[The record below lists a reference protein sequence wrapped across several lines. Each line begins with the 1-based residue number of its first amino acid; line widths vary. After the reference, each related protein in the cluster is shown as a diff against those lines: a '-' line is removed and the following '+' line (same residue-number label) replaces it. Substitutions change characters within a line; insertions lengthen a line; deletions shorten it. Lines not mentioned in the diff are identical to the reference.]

1 METQPEAVSAVARA
15 GALHVTRTATH
26 LPARGTVVAVHGM
39 MESGPTLRSATDA
52 WAADG
57 WHVVAPDLRGHGR
70 SPRWDPDDELHPGDR
85 LTQDVIEIIDELMLS
100 VAAQTG
106 PLVLFGHSAGG
117 GVAAAAAAARSG
129 RVRAVVLED
138 PFWRLP
144 VTRHQD
150 RGVAEQAYRDLLDR
164 QAIAPSDLVA
174 SGQSAHP
181 AWASA
186 ELPAWA
192 QAQHD
197 ADPALVRNG
206 DVIPTPPWPDLLS
219 DLSRAGIAVLVVTG
233 TGPWVGMTDEHRRLI
248 VERGARFA
256 VVQGANHFVRR
267 DAPDQFAELTAAFL
281 ADVGPR

>member
-1 METQPEAVSAVARA
+1 METQPEAVGGGARA
-15 GALHVTRTATH
+15 SALHVTRTRASR
-26 LPARGTVVAVHGM
+26 PARGTVVALHGM

-70 SPRWDPDDELHPGDR
+70 SPRWDADDELHPGDR
-85 LTQDVIEIIDELMLS
+85 LTQDVVEIVDELLLS
-100 VAAQTG
+100 DAAQAG

-117 GVAAAAAAARSG
+117 GVAAAVAAARPD

-150 RGVAEQAYRDLLDR
+150 RGVAERAYRDLLDR
-164 QAIAPSDLVA
+164 QAIPPSDLVA

-181 AWASA
+181 AWATA

-219 DLSRAGIAVLVVTG
+219 ALRAAGSEVLVVTG
-233 TGPWVGMTDEHRRLI
+233 TGPLVGILEEHRRLI
-248 VERGARFA
+248 VERGARLA
-256 VVQGANHFVRR
+256 VVEGANHFVRR
-267 DAPDQFAELTAAFL
+267 DAPDRFAELTTAFL
-281 ADVGPR
+281 ADVAPH